1 MVPLLLGELV
11 AEFTR
16 VWCVLSD
23 PDQFENLPDLA
34 ATDPRVVASLSAVAF
49 PVMHGQSGEETAV
62 RVHLGPAYFTGR
74 IVFEGTIHTSNGRLR
89 LSDMLGEH
97 SRMFAVAPGVHRVRI
112 FVDELPEPGCVDIE
126 LH

>member
-16 VWCVLSD
+16 EWCVLSD

-34 ATDPRVVASLSAVAF
+34 STEPRVVASLSAVAF
-49 PVMHGQSGEETAV
+49 PVLHGQTGEPSTV

-74 IVFEGTIHTSNGRLR
+74 TAYEGTIHTANGRLR

-97 SRMFAVAPGVHRVRI
+97 ARQFAVAPGVHRVRI
-112 FVDELPEPGCVDIE
+112 FVDELSAPGCVDVE